1 MHATRL
7 TTGVPSVHAGNN
19 GLTMGRPP
27 FHLRA
32 IRRATSALATVG
44 SPRTMRTG
52 TAPMP
57 TVAALQHGKILML
70 LGWTSPGALTPTTS
84 GTAWVE
90 GPGNAGIAV
99 HLTCS
104 VISLAWHGLLQASIV
119 CPGQGQGS
127 PALTLRTT
135 WQA

>member
-57 TVAALQHGKILML
+57 TVVALQHGKILML
-70 LGWTSPGALTPTTS
+70 RGWTSPGALTPTTS

-90 GPGNAGIAV
+90 GPGDAGVDMANAADLIPV
-99 HLTCS
+99 
-104 VISLAWHGLLQASIV
+104 VMSLPWLRQLLQSSIM
-119 CPGQGQGS
+119 S
-127 PALTLRTT
+127 PWAMH
-135 WQA
+135 